1 MPNLDFKMSQEQ
13 ENELKDRANVISEIL
28 GVEAYGKCLE
38 RGFILISK
46 RRYRDLIDRARA
58 KSPKSSNHKAHH
70 QDKSAHP
77 NNQSP

>member
-1 MPNLDFKMSQEQ
+1 MTNLDFKMSQEQ
-13 ENELKDRANVISEIL
+13 ANELKDRANVISEIL

-46 RRYRDLIDRARA
+46 KRYKELILKANA
-58 KSPKSSNHKAHH
+58 KFPKSSNHKAHH